1 MVKVSHPGDLSWP
14 LERAA
19 RLWPDEVAVVCGDLS
34 ITYAELRH
42 RVNGL
47 GAALSE
53 LGVAAGARVGFL
65 GVNSLAHLE
74 AWLAVPAHGRVLVD
88 LNFRLADAELAF
100 MIDDCEPE
108 LLIAG
113 EEQLERGRRLQER
126 CASVRTLVAEADY
139 EALVRSAPTDP
150 PGIDED
156 EVATISY
163 TGGTTGTPKGVML
176 SHRNLLANARH
187 NLIATGHDRRDRWLH
202 VCPMFHVAGT
212 ANVFACTWVGAQQIV
227 LPRFEA
233 TAVAEAIDRHRITH
247 TVLVPTMLGM
257 LLDHLD
263 EHPEADVS
271 SLRHV
276 QYAASP
282 ITREVQQRAVLRL
295 GCDIVQFYGMTE
307 AAPTVTEC
315 GAEDHRRGV
324 AGEEPFTT
332 RLGSVGVPV
341 PGVEAQIRT
350 SDGSPVPVGQVGEIW
365 VRGPNVMLG
374 YWRRAEATAE
384 AFSGDWYR
392 TGDAAY
398 ADADGY
404 MYLVD
409 RLRDMIVSGGE
420 NVYSIEVE
428 AVLMEHPAVTEAA
441 VFGVPDPRWG
451 ERVHAVVVLA
461 DKNGADEESLIE
473 HCRAHIAGYKIP
485 RAIELRTEP
494 LPRSGAGKLLKHTL
508 REPHWSGSERRVN

>member
-14 LERAA
+14 LARAV
-19 RLWPDEVAVVCGDLS
+19 RLWRDEVAVVWGEHS
-34 ITYAELRH
+34 VTYAELSR

-47 GAALSE
+47 GAGLSE
-53 LGVAAGARVGFL
+53 MGVAAGGRVGFL

-74 AWLAVPAHGRVLVD
+74 AWLAVPAHGRILVD

-100 MIDDCEPE
+100 MIADCELE
-108 LLIAG
+108 LLIVG
-113 EEQLERGRRLQER
+113 EEQLDRGRRLQDQCR
-126 CASVRTLVAEADY
+126 SVRQLVTEADY
-139 EALVRSAPTDP
+139 EDLVASPPAEP
-150 PGIDED
+150 PGVDED
-156 EVATISY
+156 EVAAISY

-176 SHRNLLANARH
+176 SHGNLLANARH
-187 NLIATGHDRRDRWLH
+187 NMIATGHDRRDHWLH

-212 ANVFACTWVGAQQIV
+212 ANVFACTWVGARQIV

-233 TAVAEAIDRHRITH
+233 AAVAEAIERHRITH

-257 LLDHLD
+257 LLDQLD
-263 EHPEADVS
+263 EHPEADLS
-271 SLRHV
+271 SLHHV

-282 ITREVQQRAVLRL
+282 ITRELQHRAVRRL
-295 GCDIVQFYGMTE
+295 GCDVVQFYGMTE
-307 AAPTVTEC
+307 AAPTVTQC
-315 GAEDHRRGV
+315 GAEIHRRGV
-324 AGEEPFTT
+324 AGEEPLAA

-341 PGVEAQIRT
+341 PGVEAEVRAP
-350 SDGSPVPVGQVGEIW
+350 DGSAVPTGEVGEIW
-365 VRGPNVMLG
+365 VRGPNVMIG
-374 YWRRAEATAE
+374 YWRRPQDTAE
-384 AFSGDWYR
+384 AFAGDWYR

-409 RLRDMIVSGGE
+409 RLKDMIVSGGE

-428 AVLMEHPAVTEAA
+428 AVLAEHPAVTEAA

-461 DKNGADEESLIE
+461 EEGGTDEESLIE

-485 RAIELRTEP
+485 RTIELRTEP

-508 REPHWSGSERRVN
+508 REPHWSGSERRVT